1 MTTKKRDSKST
12 LYQYWS
18 VFVTNQMYTYIVNN
32 RDTKTG
38 TKKPFFC
45 TKHTS
50 SYLEVNVKEE
60 LAIIVNLLYLNIW
73 QPLDSLLQDIRMV
86 QENVGFEKLFLLF
99 NQEHV

>member
-1 MTTKKRDSKST
+1 
-12 LYQYWS
+12 
-18 VFVTNQMYTYIVNN
+18 MYTYIVNN

-60 LAIIVNLLYLNIW
+60 LAIIVNLLYLNI
-73 QPLDSLLQDIRMV
+73 
-86 QENVGFEKLFLLF
+86 
-99 NQEHV
+99 